1 MTVALVVAALLAGLA
16 VSLALL
22 PGPPRGIGRPV
33 GPGVGSHPGRSGR
46 GRSAEATSG
55 GPDPDPAV
63 LAPATVR
70 AVGALAGLAA
80 WLFVGG
86 PPGGVVGVGVALLV
100 PALIARMEPARVRRE
115 RLDLLRAAP
124 LVAELLAA
132 ALMAGVP
139 LDHAVPVV
147 ARAVGG
153 AAGERLVGV
162 HRRAELGEPVAR
174 AWEGLTRTPGLGAVA
189 RAVARSSRT
198 GAPLAV
204 VLTQAAEDL
213 RSQAAAARAGRG
225 ARHRGAGG
233 AAPGPVPAAGVRP
246 ARDSP
251 DRRRTAPLAVTGGGL
266 STDRRGR
273 GSRIGGPGAGWGQPP
288 RVGGTGGPGERG

>member
-1 MTVALVVAALLAGLA
+1 MTLALVVAALLAGLA

-22 PGPPRGIGRPV
+22 PGPPRGVGRPV
-33 GPGVGSHPGRSGR
+33 GAGSSSGRSGR
-46 GRSAEATSG
+46 GRSAEATSA
-55 GPDPDPAV
+55 GPDPDLAV
-63 LAPATVR
+63 LAPVTVR

-86 PPGGVVGVGVALLV
+86 LPGGVVGVGVALLV

-213 RSQAAAARAGRG
+213 RSQAAAAALAEVRATAVRAVLPLGLCLLPAFALLG
-225 ARHRGAGG
+225 I
-233 AAPGPVPAAGVRP
+233 APIV
-246 ARDSP
+246 
-251 DRRRTAPLAVTGGGL
+251 GGL
-266 STDRRGR
+266 LPSL
-273 GSRIGGPGAGWGQPP
+273 
-288 RVGGTGGPGERG
+288 

>member
-1 MTVALVVAALLAGLA
+1 M
-16 VSLALL
+16 
-22 PGPPRGIGRPV
+22 
-33 GPGVGSHPGRSGR
+33 
-46 GRSAEATSG
+46 
-55 GPDPDPAV
+55 
-63 LAPATVR
+63 
-70 AVGALAGLAA
+70 
-80 WLFVGG
+80 
-86 PPGGVVGVGVALLV
+86 
-100 PALIARMEPARVRRE
+100 IARLEPARVRRE

-153 AAGERLVGV
+153 PAGERLAGV

-174 AWEGLTRTPGLGAVA
+174 AWEGLTLTPGLSAVA

-213 RSQAAAARAGRG
+213 RSQAAAAALAEVRATAVRAVLPLGLCLLPAFALLG
-225 ARHRGAGG
+225 I
-233 AAPGPVPAAGVRP
+233 APIV
-246 ARDSP
+246 
-251 DRRRTAPLAVTGGGL
+251 GGL
-266 STDRRGR
+266 LPSL
-273 GSRIGGPGAGWGQPP
+273 
-288 RVGGTGGPGERG
+288 